1 MTVFPKVPEIP
12 IQIPPRLQTQKT
24 EQYGGK
30 AKEIRKD
37 GKISKAQREE
47 F

>member
-12 IQIPPRLQTQKT
+12 IQIPPRLQIRKT
-24 EQYGGK
+24 EQYEGK
-30 AKEIRKD
+30 AKEIRND
-37 GKISKAQREE
+37 GKIRMAQREE